1 MADVGLVVGFVPDV
15 VLLYLSLVTM
25 LVSTSAFAPSVLEL
39 PWQSRNSGPDLR
51 RGENKG

>member
-25 LVSTSAFAPSVLEL
+25 SVSTSAFAMCPV
-39 PWQSRNSGPDLR
+39 GP
-51 RGENKG
+51 GAAMAISKFWT